1 MEDRILETH
10 VIKWMKSVEVIDANK
25 NRFEAQ
31 ELQAYTTARN
41 IFSKNRP
48 NVELL
53 SNSCETL
60 REYLD
65 GGVKDEVFTA
75 VRDFLKTTDIAK
87 DNFQAF
93 KELLE
98 DREFFGSPVA
108 ASEGVDFQGSSMGT
122 ATYRRVEI
130 DGDVY
135 EGMFLG
141 NERVWKGKINYA
153 DGSCYEGEW
162 GNDGPHGEGVLTW
175 DDGTKFIGR
184 FAGLSGNGKIEYVDG
199 DYYEGPWN
207 EYGANGRGVFH
218 FDGRVDRGE
227 YADGARVG
235 TGRMEWDNG
244 DWYEGEWNENGA
256 HGQGVMRIG
265 DRIDRGQYAE
275 SCRVGSGRME
285 WDNGDWYE
293 GGWNDNG
300 QHGKG
305 TLYVASC
312 NRTDMGDWQNGEATG
327 NVLMKWKNG
336 DTYKGTWSRNSNGD
350 LNGVGEYYTASSSKT
365 RSGKWVNGKWEND
378 WATTRN
384 VIGAV
389 LMGVGVISIFAGSW
403 ITGIVITIVG
413 KFVYEGK

>member
-10 VIKWMKSVEVIDANK
+10 VIKWIKSVEVIDANK
-25 NRFEAQ
+25 NRFETQ
-31 ELQAYTTARN
+31 ELQAYTVARN

-48 NVELL
+48 NMELL
-53 SNSCETL
+53 TNSCETL
-60 REYLD
+60 KEYLD

-75 VRDFLKTTDIAK
+75 VRDFLKTTAIAK

-98 DREFFGSPVA
+98 DRGFLESSVA
-108 ASEGVDFQGSSMGT
+108 GNRDADFQGSFVET

-153 DGSCYEGEW
+153 DGSYYEGEW
-162 GNDGPHGEGVLTW
+162 GNDGPHGEGILTKN
-175 DDGTKFIGR
+175 DGTKFIGH
-184 FAGLSGNGKIEYVDG
+184 FVGLSGNGKIEYTDG

-207 EYGANGRGVFH
+207 EYGANGYGIFH
-218 FDGRVDRGE
+218 FDGRLDRGE
-227 YADGARVG
+227 YANGFRVG
-235 TGRMEWDNG
+235 TGRIEWDNG

-256 HGQGVMRIG
+256 HGQGMMRVG
-265 DRIDRGQYAE
+265 NRVDKGQYADG
-275 SCRVGSGRME
+275 RRIGNGRME

-293 GGWNDNG
+293 GEWNDYG
-300 QHGKG
+300 RHGKG
-305 TLYVASC
+305 SLYVVAY
-312 NRTDMGDWQNGEATG
+312 NRTDIGDWQNDKETG
-327 NVLMKWKNG
+327 NVLMKWQNG

-350 LNGVGEYYTASSSKT
+350 LNGIGEYYTAHSRKT
-365 RSGKWVNGKWEND
+365 RKGKWVNGKWENN
-378 WATTRN
+378 WATARN
-384 VIGAV
+384 VIGSV
-389 LMGVGVISIFAGSW
+389 LMGIGVISIFTGNW
-403 ITGIVITIVG
+403 IAGIVIGVIG